1 MSMLRHALRD
11 LGRRKL
17 RHGLTAAGIAIG
29 VAALVLLGALSEKV
43 SRLML
48 GGRLFASGQIS
59 VSGGGSRAVA
69 DVTRGGLIPGEQLQA
84 LERVAG
90 VRAVAPIVM
99 FPVAEAPG
107 GLPFSL
113 APVVFGI
120 DMTQLAYNTAV
131 PPLVVHAGRLIPD
144 PARAEIVVGSQVAR
158 TYGLEVGS
166 TLKVRDRPFTVVGV
180 LETTFTGPDS
190 FVFMSFPQA
199 TQLLVD
205 TEPLVRRMVNVPGAN
220 VLPIA
225 TAAAVFWKA
234 GEDPETLAARIRAEV
249 PDVSL
254 ISPAEVRVQ
263 VDRSLFFLNAVIL
276 GSGLVAL
283 LVSVLA
289 VASTMFTAVVER
301 RREIGLRRVV
311 GATRRQV
318 LAQLL
323 LEAALLGLAGAALGI
338 LGGTL
343 AVSALNGVTE
353 RLGAPVFLVTA
364 RLLTAAVVAPVALA
378 MLAGAWPAWRA
389 TRLAPTEALRW
400 V

>member
-59 VSGGGSRAVA
+59 VSGSGSRAVR
-69 DVTRGGLIPGEQLQA
+69 DVTSGGLISGEQLRA
-84 LERVAG
+84 LEKVAG

-99 FPVAEAPG
+99 FPVAESPG

-120 DMTQLAYNTAV
+120 DMQLLAFNARV
-131 PPLVVHAGRLIPD
+131 APLVVRMGQLIPD
-144 PARAEIVVGSQVAR
+144 PQRAEVVVGSQVAHA
-158 TYGLEVGS
+158 YGLSVGS
-166 TLKVRDRPFTVVGV
+166 TLTIRDHPFTVVGV

-190 FVFMSFPQA
+190 FVFMAFPQA
-199 TQLLVD
+199 TQLLID
-205 TEPLVRRMVNVPGAN
+205 TEPLVRRMANVPGSN

-225 TAAAVFWKA
+225 TAAAVFWQP
-234 GEDPETLAARIRAEV
+234 GEDPEALAARIRAEV
-249 PDVSL
+249 SDVSL
-254 ISPAEVRVQ
+254 ISPAEVQ
-263 VDRSLFFLNAVIL
+263 AQLDRSLFFLNAVIL

-283 LVSVLA
+283 LVGALA

-318 LAQLL
+318 LAQLV
-323 LEAALLGLAGAALGI
+323 LEAALLGLAGAVLGI
-338 LGGTL
+338 AGGTL
-343 AVSALNGVTE
+343 AVTVLNGVTE
-353 RLGAPVFLVTA
+353 RLGAPVFLVTV
-364 RLLTAAVVAPVALA
+364 RLLVAAVIAPIALA
-378 MLAGAWPAWRA
+378 MLAGLWPAWRA

-400 V
+400 A

>member
-11 LGRRKL
+11 LGRRRV

-48 GGRLFASGQIS
+48 GGRQFASGQIS

-69 DVTRGGLIPGEQLQA
+69 DVTRGGLIAGEQLRA
-84 LERVAG
+84 LERVPG

-99 FPVAEAPG
+99 FPVAESPG

-120 DMTQLAYNTAV
+120 DMNLLAFNTEV
-131 PPLVVHAGRLIPD
+131 DPLVVREGRLVPD
-144 PARAEIVVGSQVAR
+144 ATRAEVVVGSQVAQS
-158 TYGLEVGS
+158 YGLDVGS
-166 TLKVRDRPFTVVGV
+166 TLTIRERPFTVVGI

-190 FVFMSFPQA
+190 FVFMAFPQA

-205 TEPLVRRMVNVPGAN
+205 TEPLVRRMVNVPGAT

-225 TAAAVFWKA
+225 TAAAVFWKP
-234 GEDPETLAARIRAEV
+234 GEDPEALVARIRAGV
-249 PDVSL
+249 PDVSA
-254 ISPAEVRVQ
+254 ISPAEVTAQ
-263 VDRSLFFLNAVIL
+263 IGRSLFFLNAVIL
-276 GSGLVAL
+276 GSGLAAL
-283 LVSVLA
+283 VVGSLA
-289 VASTMFTAVVER
+289 VASAMFTAVVER

-318 LAQLL
+318 LSQLL
-323 LEAALLGLAGAALGI
+323 LESGLLGLLGGVLGVVAGA
-338 LGGTL
+338 L
-343 AVSALNGVTE
+343 AVSALNGVTA
-353 RLGAPVFLVTA
+353 RLGAPVFLVTP
-364 RLLTAAVVAPVALA
+364 RLVVAAVVAPVALA
-378 MLAGAWPAWRA
+378 MLAGLWPAWRA

-400 V
+400 A

>member
-1 MSMLRHALRD
+1 MLRHALRD
-11 LGRRKL
+11 LARRKL

-29 VAALVLLGALSEKV
+29 VTALVLLGALSEKV

-59 VSGGGSRAVA
+59 VSGAGSRAIG
-69 DVTRGGLIPGEQLQA
+69 DVTRGGLIAGEQLRA
-84 LERVAG
+84 LEKVEG
-90 VRAVAPIVM
+90 VRAVAPIIM
-99 FPVAEAPG
+99 FPVAESPG

-113 APVVFGI
+113 APVVFGV
-120 DMTQLAYNTAV
+120 DMRLLALNTEV
-131 PPLVVHAGRLIPD
+131 TPLVVHEGQLVPD
-144 PARAEIVVGSQVAR
+144 AQRPEVVVGSQVAHA
-158 TYGLEVGS
+158 YGLSVGS
-166 TLKVRDRPFTVVGV
+166 TLAVRGRDFEVVGI

-190 FVFMSFPQA
+190 FVFMAFPQA
-199 TQLLVD
+199 TQLLLD
-205 TEPLVRRMVNVPGAN
+205 TEPLVRRMVNVPGSN

-225 TAAAVFWKA
+225 TAAAVFWKP
-234 GEDPETLAARIRAEV
+234 GEDPEALAARIRSEV

-254 ISPAEVRVQ
+254 ISPAEVKGQ
-263 VDRSLFFLNAVIL
+263 LDRSLFFLNAVIL

-283 LVSVLA
+283 LVGALA

-318 LAQLL
+318 LMQLV

-338 LGGTL
+338 LGGTA
-343 AVSALNGVTE
+343 AVSVLNGVTE

-364 RLLTAAVVAPVALA
+364 RLLIAAVVAPIALA
-378 MLAGAWPAWRA
+378 VLAGLWPAWRA
-389 TRLAPTEALRW
+389 TRLQPTEALRW

>member
-1 MSMLRHALRD
+1 MQ
-11 LGRRKL
+11 
-17 RHGLTAAGIAIG
+17 
-29 VAALVLLGALSEKV
+29 
-43 SRLML
+43 
-48 GGRLFASGQIS
+48 GGRMFASGQIS
-59 VSGGGSRAVA
+59 VSGAGSRAVA
-69 DVTRGGLIPGEQLQA
+69 DMTRGGLIAGEQLRA
-84 LERVAG
+84 LEKVRG

-120 DMTQLAYNTAV
+120 DMHLLAFNKEVA
-131 PPLVVHAGRLIPD
+131 PLVVRAGRLIPD
-144 PARAEIVVGSQVAR
+144 PARAEVVVGSQVAQS
-158 TYGLEVGS
+158 YALAVGS
-166 TLKVRDRPFTVVGV
+166 TLTVRDRPFTVVGV

-190 FVFMSFPQA
+190 FVFMPFPQA

-205 TEPLVRRMVNVPGAN
+205 TEPLVRRMVNVPGST

-225 TAAAVFWKA
+225 TAAAVFWRP
-234 GEDPETLAARIRAEV
+234 GEDPEALGARIRGEV

-254 ISPAEVRVQ
+254 ITPAEVAVQ
-263 VDRSLFFLNAVIL
+263 LDRSLFFLNAVIL
-276 GSGLVAL
+276 GSGLAAL
-283 LVSVLA
+283 LVGSLA
-289 VASTMFTAVVER
+289 VMSAMFTSVVER

-318 LAQLL
+318 LAQFL
-323 LEAALLGLAGAALGI
+323 LEAALLGVAGSALGI
-338 LGGTL
+338 LGGAL
-343 AVSALNGVTE
+343 AVSALNGVTT

-364 RLLTAAVVAPVALA
+364 RLLVAAIIAPIALA
-378 MLAGAWPAWRA
+378 VLAGLWPAWRA